1 MGEIAPWAN
10 AIAKAENKFLEISE
24 KENNGMNWQKEAMF
38 AMQAIKKNDFMQTM
52 APDSV
57 FDAVVNVASIGLSLN
72 PATKLAYLV
81 PRDGRA
87 CLDISYLGLYQLA
100 IDGGEIKHVK
110 AELVYE
116 GDTFEFNGVDEKPK
130 HSYDPFKDYKDRGK
144 FRGAY
149 CLALLNDGT
158 YKVEFMPAVE
168 IFKIKAS
175 AKTKKVWDAWFEE
188 MAKKTVIKRAAKMWP
203 KNNKVMNA
211 IHYLNENGEG
221 VDFNSVPQESNPTEK
236 TVDAEKLIT
245 DGDIEMLTSII
256 IDNKIDPMRI
266 YRAFSIDS
274 FQDLPESRLQEC
286 LDRIDEFLDAR
297 VKKAEAST
305 VVETTNNN

>member
-1 MGEIAPWAN
+1 MGEIQPWAQ
-10 AIAKAENKFLEISE
+10 AIAKAENKFIEIAE
-24 KENNGMNWQKEAMF
+24 KENNGMVFQKEAMF
-38 AMQAIKKNDFMQTM
+38 AMQLMKKNDFMQKM
-52 APDSV
+52 SPDSV

-116 GDTFEFNGVDEKPK
+116 GDTFTFNGVDEKPE
-130 HSYDPFKDYKDRGK
+130 HSYDPFMDYKDRGK
-144 FRGAY
+144 LRGAY
-149 CLALLNDGT
+149 CLAMLTNGT
-158 YKVEFMPAVE
+158 YKVEFMPAIE
-168 IFKIKAS
+168 IYKVKAS
-175 AKTKKVWDAWFEE
+175 AKTRKVWDAWFEE

-203 KNNKVMNA
+203 KNNKVMHA
-211 IHYLNENGEG
+211 IHHLNENGEG
-221 VDFNSVPQESNPTEK
+221 IDFNSVSTPTDNNY
-236 TVDAEKLIT
+236 VDAVKLIT
-245 DGDIEMLTSII
+245 EGDVEMLTSII

-266 YRAFSIDS
+266 YKAFSIDS
-274 FQDLPESRLQEC
+274 FTDLPEARLQEC

-297 VKKAEAST
+297 EKKVEASA
-305 VVETTNNN
+305 VVETINNN